1 MKIFILYVLK
11 EALGFFYDIMIKTII
26 FSCPAEVLRKMNL
39 KGLIGMYF
47 GSKVQSQRFLSVF

>member
-1 MKIFILYVLK
+1 MLYVLK

-39 KGLIGMYF
+39 KGLIGVYF